1 MNPIPNVPQF
11 VPVTLVRTVS
21 KKQFLIFGK
30 VVGETRY
37 YSNGQSYFMSN
48 ADIAEEK
55 EQETQRLAAEQAA
68 AELRLE
74 AEAEQAAIAL
84 RQAEDLALE
93 QKANAE
99 GYNEG
104 LELAIRAAAEI
115 DPRIM
120 ELAEKKG
127 NAGKAQIRKGQDQIT
142 TGQNNVTYGQK
153 AVAAAEVFGYK
164 GAD

>member
-1 MNPIPNVPQF
+1 
-11 VPVTLVRTVS
+11 VS
-21 KKQFLIFGK
+21 N
-30 VVGETRY
+30 EE
-37 YSNGQSYFMSN
+37 
-48 ADIAEEK
+48 IAEEK
-55 EQETQRLAAEQAA
+55 EQETQRLAAEEAA
-68 AELRLE
+68 AKLRLE
-74 AEAEQAAIAL
+74 AEAEQAATLL

-93 QKANAE
+93 QKANSE
-99 GYNEG
+99 GYHEG
-104 LELAIRAAAEI
+104 LELAIRAASEI

>member
-1 MNPIPNVPQF
+1 MNPIPSVPQF
-11 VPVTLVRTVS
+11 VPVTLVRTVP
-21 KKQFLIFGK
+21 KKQFLGFGM

-68 AELRLE
+68 AQLRLE
-74 AEAEQAAIAL
+74 AEAEQAAILL
-84 RQAEDLALE
+84 RNAEDLALE
-93 QKANAE
+93 QKANNE
-99 GYNEG
+99 GYNKG

-127 NAGKAQIRKGQDQIT
+127 NAGKDRMRLGNDQIA
-142 TGQNNVTYGQK
+142 TGENNVRLGKK
-153 AVAAAEVFGYK
+153 AVEAAEVFGYK